1 MTASDALLRRIE
13 QDPPLAAA
21 LAWPGDFDIDRRDP
35 LEDLVLPTG
44 RPLHPIAGCGAGGT
58 YFLCGERGAE
68 DRPVLYADSEGQATL
83 IGADLVDAI
92 TLIVVLPFWRDLAKG
107 FAISELGSDLRAD
120 HPDFD
125 AERDRLLHSLGLAS
139 ISEEEAA
146 ARLLA
151 VAARTAPDY
160 VPRVPDDAYLPYELL
175 FPSGPVQRSQ
185 RLTSVPGDDL

>member
-1 MTASDALLRRIE
+1 MTAPDDLLRRIE
-13 QDPPLAAA
+13 QEPSLAAA
-21 LAWPGDFDIDRRDP
+21 LAWPGDFDVERRDP

-44 RPLHPIAGCGAGGT
+44 IPLYPIAGCGAGGT
-58 YFLCGERGAE
+58 YFLCGDDEAGG
-68 DRPVLYADSEGQATL
+68 RPVLYADSEGQATL
-83 IGADLVDAI
+83 IGADLVEAV
-92 TLIVVLPFWRDLAKG
+92 TLIAVLPFWRDLTKG

-125 AERDRLLHSLGLAS
+125 AERDRLLRALGLAS

-160 VPRVPDDAYLPYELL
+160 VPHVPDDDHLPYELL
-175 FPSGPVQRSQ
+175 FPSSPA
-185 RLTSVPGDDL
+185 

>member
-1 MTASDALLRRIE
+1 MTASDDLLRRIE
-13 QDPPLAAA
+13 QEPSLATA
-21 LAWPGDFDIDRRDP
+21 LAWPGDFDVERRDP
-35 LEDLVLPTG
+35 IEELTLPT
-44 RPLHPIAGCGAGGT
+44 RSPLHPIAGCGAGGT
-58 YFLCGERGAE
+58 YYLCGEAGAE
-68 DRPVLYADSEGQATL
+68 ERPVLYADSEGQATL

-92 TLIVVLPFWRDLAKG
+92 TLIVVLPFWRNLAKS

-125 AERDRLLHSLGLAS
+125 AERDRLLHALGLAS

-160 VPRVPDDAYLPYELL
+160 VPRVPDDDHLPYELL
-175 FPSGPVQRSQ
+175 FPSSPA
-185 RLTSVPGDDL
+185 